1 MTFLLRRQSSH
12 IPAVVSGPREK
23 EEPCMKKE
31 KTNIKLNGKLA
42 VYFNWPVYL
51 LIIILCFDITM
62 CLFFP
67 ATIPFV
73 LLYTLLYSAVC
84 ILVAIFKKHDAVTEL
99 VLFAAEFSRA
109 EHQMLKELDVPFGLL
124 DLNGNLIWSNNDLK
138 DLIAIDKW
146 QNVPITKIF
155 NNDTLTVM
163 PTVEEDVNM
172 HITYGR
178 SNYLLRLRL
187 VTPSEY
193 GDMVLWKYEN
203 LPDAP
208 EDSLVAL
215 FLYDET
221 ESVSLNRRDFDDK
234 LITGLIYIDNFDEAF
249 EKADDARRSIATAW
263 VEREINKY
271 MKPYDAIVRKL
282 EKDRYLFITKQ
293 KHLLQ
298 MESNRF
304 QILEN
309 IRNLNIYDLSL
320 TVSVGVGAIT
330 DSYKAS
336 YETAHAA
343 IDLAMGRGGDQAV
356 VKRAAGVTY
365 FGGTTQAQE
374 KSTRVKARV
383 KAEALCEYIE
393 AKEKVVV
400 MGHSMADIDSVGAS
414 VGIYRIAK
422 ALNKRAYICIT
433 DPTLQIKQTIDRF
446 AADPEYEEDMF
457 ITGANA
463 KTVVD
468 NETLLVVVDV
478 NRPTFT
484 DTPEL
489 LKLTETVIVFD
500 HHRQMSDKIEDT
512 VLAYIEPFISS
523 TCEMIAEMLQ
533 YVENGLKLKPPEA
546 DVMYGGI
553 MIDTNN
559 FLVKA
564 GVRTFEAAAFLR
576 RNGADITRIRKNFR
590 SNYNEYKVRA
600 EAVSGAEIFMEHFIF
615 AKSNSEGLESP
626 TIVAAQVADELLGI
640 NGIRG
645 AFVFTEYND
654 KIYVSARS
662 IDELNVQVL
671 TEKLGGGG
679 HMSSAGVQ
687 FENITIDE
695 AIEKVKQVIVQMKE
709 NKEIK

>member
-1 MTFLLRRQSSH
+1 
-12 IPAVVSGPREK
+12 
-23 EEPCMKKE
+23 MKRE

-42 VYFNWPVYL
+42 VYFNWPAYL

-84 ILVAIFKKHDAVTEL
+84 ILVAIFKRHEAVTEL
-99 VLFAAEFSRA
+99 VSFATEFNHA

-124 DLNGNLIWSNNDLK
+124 DLNGNLIWANNDLK
-138 DLIAIDKW
+138 DLIAIERW

-155 NNDTLTVM
+155 NNDTLTHL
-163 PTVEEDVNM
+163 PTVEEDVTE
-172 HITYGR
+172 HIAYGR
-178 SNYLLRLRL
+178 NNFILKLRLI
-187 VTPSEY
+187 TPSEY

-203 LPDAP
+203 LSDAP
-208 EDSLVAL
+208 EDSLIAL
-215 FLYDET
+215 FLYNET
-221 ESVSLNRRDFDDK
+221 ENVSLRKQSFDDK

-249 EKADDARRSIATAW
+249 ENADDTRRSLATAW
-263 VEREINKY
+263 IEREINKY
-271 MKPYDAIVRKL
+271 MKPYDAIVRRL

-304 QILEN
+304 AILEN

-320 TVSVGVGAIT
+320 TISVGVGAIT
-330 DSYKAS
+330 DSYKVS
-336 YETAHAA
+336 FETAHAA

-356 VKRAAGVTY
+356 VKRATGVTY
-365 FGGTTQAQE
+365 FGGTSQAQE
-374 KSTRVKARV
+374 KTTRVKARV

-393 AKEKVVV
+393 STEKVVV
-400 MGHSMADIDSVGAS
+400 MGHSMADTDAVGAG

-422 ALNKRAYICIT
+422 TLNKRAYICVT
-433 DPTLQIKQTIDRF
+433 DPTAQIQQIIAKF

-457 ITGANA
+457 ISGAKA
-463 KTVVD
+463 KTLVD
-468 NETLLVVVDV
+468 KDTLLVVVDV
-478 NRPTFT
+478 NRPTYT

-500 HHRQMSDKIEDT
+500 HHRQMSDKIENT
-512 VLAYIEPFISS
+512 VLSYVEPYISS
-523 TCEMIAEMLQ
+523 TCEMITEMFQ
-533 YVENGLKLKPPEA
+533 YVENDLKLRPIES

-559 FLVKA
+559 FLVKT

-576 RNGADITRIRKNFR
+576 RNGADITRVRKAFR
-590 SNYNEYKVRA
+590 SDYDEYKARA
-600 EAVSGAEIFMEHFIF
+600 KAVSGAEIFMDHYVF
-615 AKSNSEGLESP
+615 AKSDATGLENP
-626 TIVAAQVADELLGI
+626 TVVAAQVANELLGI
-640 NGIRG
+640 DGIRG
-645 AFVFTEYND
+645 AFVFTKYND
-654 KIYVSARS
+654 KVYVSARS

-679 HMSSAGVQ
+679 HMSAAGVQ
-687 FENITIDE
+687 FENISIDE
-695 AIEKVKQVIVQMKE
+695 AIDKVKQVIVQMKE